1 MLIFINEILLSF
13 SSCFSRTAAF
23 QWFVV
28 MVIGFMV
35 RSDSLGVTSVIRDLD
50 LNPKVYPSLIH
61 FFHASSWEWDTIFYQ
76 WLKTTARHAPLHR
89 ISGRAVLIGD
99 GTKRAVD
106 GKYMPCTKKM
116 VQESESASKQ
126 AFTHCHFFGAVGV
139 LIGNLTKI
147 FCMPLSIQIH
157 DGDKAICG
165 WKGDGSVS
173 HVVQMLRDGFRAALY
188 FGRCLFVLD
197 RYFLTVPMLEE
208 WRNESR
214 RHPDLIHVITRAK
227 KNCTAYEQ
235 SEEYKGRG
243 RRPVK
248 GKAIHIHE
256 LFHSAA
262 ASFTSA
268 ELPIYGGNKEVRYL
282 SYIYLW
288 GQKLYQPLQFVLVE
302 YEAAQVILVSTDLTM
317 SVGDII
323 IAYACRF
330 KIETMFRKFKQQFGG
345 LFYHFWTKAVPKLDR
360 YRRKNSP
367 DPLSLVKDTA
377 ERERII
383 RALKAT
389 EGYVLL
395 ATLSSFL
402 SVVLLLLHL
411 ADRFL
416 SLCTHNAHL
425 DSAFLTATDIFRYYN
440 NRSSHLSLSSLL
452 HIFHIHS
459 DRFRPSYVRKSFPA
473 VHCPSSFLFSTS
485 TGAVYCPLQFQ

>member
-1 MLIFINEILLSF
+1 
-13 SSCFSRTAAF
+13 
-23 QWFVV
+23 

-76 WLKTTARHAPLHR
+76 WLKTAARHAPLYR
-89 ISGRAVLIGD
+89 ISGRTVLIGD

-106 GKYMPCTKKM
+106 GTYMPCTKKM

>member
-1 MLIFINEILLSF
+1 MLKFISEILLSF

-23 QWFVV
+23 EYFVILV
-28 MVIGFMV
+28 TGFMV
-35 RSDSLGVTSVIRDLD
+35 RSDSLGVTSVIRDLA
-50 LNPKVYPSLIH
+50 LNPKVYPCLIH
-61 FFHASSWEWDTIFYQ
+61 FFHASSWEWDTIFCQ

-116 VQESESASKQ
+116 VQESESVSKQ
-126 AFTHCHFFGAVGV
+126 EFIHGQFFGAVGI

-165 WKGDGSVS
+165 WEGDESVS
-173 HVVQMLRDGFRAALY
+173 HVVQMLRDGFRAARY

-197 RYFLTVPMLEE
+197 RYSLTVPMLEE
-208 WRNESR
+208 WQNESKQ
-214 RHPDLIHVITRAK
+214 HPDLIHVITRAK

-235 SEEYKGRG
+235 PEEYKGRG

-248 GKAIHIHE
+248 GKAVHVHE
-256 LFHSAA
+256 LFHSAG

-268 ELPIYGGNKEVRYL
+268 ELPMYGGNKEARYQ
-282 SYIYLW
+282 SWIYLW
-288 GQKLYQPLQFVLVE
+288 GQKLYQPLRFVLVE
-302 YEAAQVILVSTDLTM
+302 YEAKQVILVSTDLTM
-317 SVGDII
+317 SAEDII

-330 KIETMFRKFKQQFGG
+330 KIETMFREFKQQFGG

-367 DPLSLVKDTA
+367 DPLSLVKDTE
-377 ERERII
+377 ERARII
-383 RALKAT
+383 RTLKAT

-395 ATLSSFL
+395 ASIAMGIIQMLCLNYGDKLSVSSFRYL
-402 SVVLLLLHL
+402 RTSSQQVMAEASMIKYLGRNLFRFMAQQDGLTITKIIFSRQIP
-411 ADRFL
+411 AKQEDFDRL
-416 SLCTHNAHL
+416 VS
-425 DSAFLTATDIFRYYN
+425 
-440 NRSSHLSLSSLL
+440 
-452 HIFHIHS
+452 
-459 DRFRPSYVRKSFPA
+459 
-473 VHCPSSFLFSTS
+473 
-485 TGAVYCPLQFQ
+485 